1 MKAPGNARSP
11 CRTCEFKGQNRDQ
24 EHYYYQH
31 TEYNISDLPIRKGL
45 RDTISLLDDAESEA
59 LRTEFGITRSSILL
73 QLRSIHFPR
82 SFPVDIMHCVLQNIT
97 PMLFDKWSGRK
108 PKVGGSTSGNSN
120 SGNSNRPPYWSSA
133 DDMKDVGAAM
143 VKARLQIP
151 SYLGHAPR
159 RIDMHYSSFK
169 AAEWKAWLL
178 FFGVP
183 LLDQRLHEEYF
194 GNFRVL
200 SQLYELATR
209 KQIADEDI
217 NRIKDLAQSFV
228 QTFEHLYYYGH
239 PSRISVCTLQI
250 HSLLHFASYIRDFG
264 PACYFWQFPMERYCG
279 IIKPKARSKSQ
290 LSSSLSNAV
299 VINEHLNHHHFTR
312 RMMTPQQ
319 QLELPQMPL
328 LLDKFH
334 HQPTAYQ
341 LRGLG
346 YMVGRQVDTFQ
357 SFKRCKV

>member
-1 MKAPGNARSP
+1 M
-11 CRTCEFKGQNRDQ
+11 CEFKGQNRDQ
-24 EHYYYQH
+24 GHYYYPH
-31 TEYNISDLPIRKGL
+31 TECDIGNLPIRTEL
-45 RDTISLLDDAESEA
+45 RNTISLLDDAESEA

-73 QLRSIHFPR
+73 KLRSIHFPR

-133 DDMKDVGAAM
+133 DDMKDVSAAM
-143 VKARLQIP
+143 VKARPQIP

-250 HSLLHFASYIRDFG
+250 HSLLHFASY
-264 PACYFWQFPMERYCG
+264 
-279 IIKPKARSKSQ
+279 
-290 LSSSLSNAV
+290 
-299 VINEHLNHHHFTR
+299 TR
-312 RMMTPQQ
+312 FRAGV
-319 QLELPQMPL
+319 L
-328 LLDKFH
+328 LL
-334 HQPTAYQ
+334 AVYNGAI
-341 LRGLG
+341 LR
-346 YMVGRQVDTFQ
+346 YH
-357 SFKRCKV
+357 